1 MKHPLPGAKELA
13 ASRAEAGPH
22 IMMELI
28 HRKLF
33 DQYAEEISAEPS
45 AESVKAAEVKFLK
58 AVGFPNLS
66 MASFAAMFGREGT
79 KRLASKAPYYTA
91 LDEILRQ
98 SVVTND
104 LNVVTDAE
112 LAARKA
118 FVESF
123 DKNAEEFNDRAI
135 ARLNASRERIL
146 KGESTIER
154 EAALSSDRVNPAHG
168 KFWGEFQLQEFP
180 SDEEL
185 HKWLKSAEVGAISM
199 PVDTEDGISI
209 VKLLAKGKGDAPQ
222 GQPLPDTY
230 RLAKC
235 TEKAC
240 EKMRYQTD
248 EEMRAQLI
256 IWKKEDAQRLLGSSL
271 VSKAVIEYPRGTNL
285 FDQVVKH

>member
-1 MKHPLPGAKELA
+1 M
-13 ASRAEAGPH
+13 
-22 IMMELI
+22 
-28 HRKLF
+28 
-33 DQYAEEISAEPS
+33 ISAEPS

-154 EAALSSDRVNPAHG
+154 EAALSSDRVNPPHG